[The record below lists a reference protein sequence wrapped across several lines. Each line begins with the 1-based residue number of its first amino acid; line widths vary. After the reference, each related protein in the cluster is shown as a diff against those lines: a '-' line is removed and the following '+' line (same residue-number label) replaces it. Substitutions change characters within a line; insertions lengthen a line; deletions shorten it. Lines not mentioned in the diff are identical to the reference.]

1 MKHFTARIVFD
12 RKNETAYDKTKL
24 APVSIE
30 VRKIG
35 SSKRK
40 LIPTG
45 VRLTKEQYSYQEGK
59 GVTIKKHP
67 NHMVLRH
74 KIMNTLYAVEAFILS
89 DTCETWD
96 DVNLW
101 NKNEDEIL
109 REQLGSFIDFFQ
121 EQMEKHATTKWVEQ
135 NWQSLLT
142 RLLEFGKIHHFS
154 DLTYAN
160 IEDFDFFLKKTI
172 SSQPTIY
179 KRHQTLKRVINIAE
193 KRGIVSP
200 LDNPYND
207 FTYKKGKSAEP
218 VSLEPKELEAIEK
231 YTPKTDS
238 LQRVKD
244 MYLFQCYTGTSF
256 IDMQGFSQEDVVE
269 VGEYLMIK
277 SARHKTD
284 ENYVTL
290 FTDESKEI
298 AERYDYNLPKMS
310 NSNYNMYLKVLA
322 EHVGI
327 NKNITSHTARHTF
340 ATHCLNKGLDIVIVS
355 KALGHTNLK
364 QTERYARLRPGTIA
378 EQMSKILN
386 K

>member
-1 MKHFTARIVFD
+1 MKGFTAKIVYD
-12 RKNETAYDKTKL
+12 RKNETSNDKTKL

-30 VRKIG
+30 VRMIG
-35 SSKRK
+35 SSRRK

-45 VRLTKEQYSYQEGK
+45 VRLTREQYSYQDGK

-67 NHMVLRH
+67 NHMILRH
-74 KIMNTLYAVEAFILS
+74 KIMNTLYSIEAFVLS
-89 DTCETWD
+89 DDCKTWD

-101 NKNEDEIL
+101 DKNADDLL
-109 REQLGSFIDFFQ
+109 REQLGSFISFYQ

-142 RLLEFGKIHHFS
+142 RLLEFDKIHHFS
-154 DLTYAN
+154 DLTYSN

-172 SSQPTIY
+172 TSQPVIY

-193 KRGIVSP
+193 KRGIVSS

-207 FTYKKGKSAEP
+207 FKYVKGKSAEP
-218 VSLEPKELEAIEK
+218 VALEPKELQSIEQ
-231 YTPKTDS
+231 YIPSTPT

-256 IDMQGFSQEDVVE
+256 VDMQGFTEDDVVE
-269 VGEYLMIK
+269 VGEHLMIK

-284 ENYVTL
+284 VNYITL

-298 AERYDYNLPKMS
+298 AEKYDYQLPQMS

-322 EHVGI
+322 AHVNI
-327 NKNITSHTARHTF
+327 TKNITSHTARHTF

-364 QTERYARLRPGTIA
+364 QTQRYARLMPETIA
-378 EQMSKILN
+378 EQMAKVLN